1 MYVVYWL
8 RDLVPQHREIVELTE
23 ALRFTE
29 EMRKKQRDGEPI
41 RFVSFVG
48 ENPNSVG
55 NPGVDETGPDYN
67 WKKRRI

>member
-1 MYVVYWL
+1 M
-8 RDLVPQHREIVELTE
+8 PQHKEIVELTE

-29 EMRKKQRDGEPI
+29 EMRKRQREGEPI

-55 NPGVDETGPDYN
+55 YPGVDDVKPGYD